1 MITEKDYKDY
11 FEVENVPSNF
21 SRLEFLSLQTI
32 KSVMAKN
39 VPTDKCPFYDDFKKA
54 LMEQMN
60 FYDINRDLITNE
72 TTSGYTLGSYSES
85 ASNKVSTSSSV
96 DRLSPMTYEILL
108 NIGLL
113 QSPIGGC
120 CYG

>member
-1 MITEKDYKDY
+1 MISKEEYKNY
-11 FEVENVPSNF
+11 FEEENVPSNF
-21 SRLEFLSLQTI
+21 SRLEYLSLNTI
-32 KSVMAKN
+32 KAVIIGSI
-39 VPTDKCPFYDDFKKA
+39 PTDRCPFYNDFKKA
-54 LMEQMN
+54 LMEQIN

-85 ASNKVSTSSSV
+85 ASNKVKTSSSIE
-96 DRLSPMTYEILL
+96 RLSPMTYQILF

-120 CYG
+120 

>member
-21 SRLEFLSLQTI
+21 LRLEFLSLQTI
-32 KSVMAKN
+32 KSVIARS
-39 VPTDKCPFYDDFKKA
+39 VPTDKCPFYNDFKKA
-54 LMEQMN
+54 LMEQIN

-85 ASNKVSTSSSV
+85 TSNKAETSSSI

>member
-32 KSVMAKN
+32 KSIITRN
-39 VPTDKCPFYDDFKKA
+39 VPTDKCPFYNDFKKA
-54 LMEQMN
+54 LMEQIN

-85 ASNKVSTSSSV
+85 ASNKAETSSSV

>member
-21 SRLEFLSLQTI
+21 SRLEFLSLHTI
-32 KSVMAKN
+32 KSVITRN
-39 VPTDKCPFYDDFKKA
+39 VPTDKCPFYNDFKKA
-54 LMEQMN
+54 LMEQIN

-85 ASNKVSTSSSV
+85 ASNKVSTSSSI